1 MNKILHIF
9 FLIVILSFTLSLT
22 AFASES
28 TPQKNALQIISD
40 VNKEFNM
47 NFYIPSG
54 QSTATVDIDGKI
66 VDYNLINSL
75 TPSELKEF
83 ESELRNAAKFLSN
96 QRAISEKN
104 WNNALVLSITGH
116 QPVSTASSIPLPRH
130 LSQDVTGAKIFFEGR
145 VSDSVGFWR
154 WTSLTNTYV
163 RKDDYNPKYQFTCSP
178 GNYTY
183 TLLDAS
189 RTYAVKYNG
198 TMFTK
203 TLGIW
208 FPSDHTQYCEWY
220 AGKPK

>member
-96 QRAISEKN
+96 QRAISEK
-104 WNNALVLSITGH
+104 TG
-116 QPVSTASSIPLPRH
+116 TTRLFY
-130 LSQDVTGAKIFFEGR
+130 L
-145 VSDSVGFWR
+145 
-154 WTSLTNTYV
+154 
-163 RKDDYNPKYQFTCSP
+163 
-178 GNYTY
+178 
-183 TLLDAS
+183 
-189 RTYAVKYNG
+189 
-198 TMFTK
+198 
-203 TLGIW
+203 
-208 FPSDHTQYCEWY
+208 
-220 AGKPK
+220 